1 MPMRW
6 MRDYDLEFGAP
17 SISKTNKRI
26 IEMAKTK
33 KSRNKYSVSPPKGVF
48 RHVYLKVRIF

>member
-1 MPMRW
+1 

-26 IEMAKTK
+26 TEMAKTK